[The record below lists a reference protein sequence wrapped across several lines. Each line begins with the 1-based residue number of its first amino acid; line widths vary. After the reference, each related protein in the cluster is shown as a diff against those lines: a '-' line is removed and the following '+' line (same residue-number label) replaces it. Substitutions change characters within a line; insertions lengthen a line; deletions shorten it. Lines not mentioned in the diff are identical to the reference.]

1 MGVVVNFLH
10 RRSVGEVVNSDS
22 HNYMHT
28 ASVSILVL
36 QIHTAAYV
44 RSTFHEMNVLRRFSE
59 ALRRSRQ
66 SSVVRQT
73 KKNAYYLLY
82 LLCIRGMIRS
92 TSQ

>member
-59 ALRRSRQ
+59 VQTIVRKVALMRRTIDKFPNEKEVYVQ
-66 SSVVRQT
+66 NI
-73 KKNAYYLLY
+73 KKHQEL
-82 LLCIRGMIRS
+82 
-92 TSQ
+92 